1 MNARFLAYTK
11 VIFLLHFSCLKGFEK
26 ENITIRGSFDH
37 SRIAMETNNAAT
49 VAFMGGSITEM
60 DGYRPMVMDFLKE
73 KYPQT
78 EFTFINSGI
87 SSTCSTTGAF
97 RLPRDVISK
106 GPIDLFFLEFA
117 VNDDQDAAHS
127 RDACIRGIEGIIRQL
142 RTKFPQTDIVVTYFV
157 NPKMLAELDKG
168 KKPLSMS
175 SHEQVLERYQIS
187 RIHLGRELSTQ
198 IKKGKFT
205 WGKFGGT
212 HPKTPGNRLCADM
225 HEHLLN
231 LAWSG
236 PSPTVAKPHPLP
248 SSPLS
253 PFNYEFGRFL
263 SPKKVKLTDGWK
275 YSEPNWTN
283 LKGSKRKR
291 YLNAPLLHTDFE
303 AAPLQF
309 KFKGRA
315 IGAFVL
321 AGPDA
326 GKIKFQI
333 DDRPPKEA
341 ELYHNYSRNL
351 HYPRTVMFA
360 HDLEPGTHTIT
371 IHAKPS
377 SHGNAVRIME
387 FCIN

>member
-1 MNARFLAYTK
+1 M
-11 VIFLLHFSCLKGFEK
+11 
-26 ENITIRGSFDH
+26 
-37 SRIAMETNNAAT
+37 
-49 VAFMGGSITEM
+49 
-60 DGYRPMVMDFLKE
+60 
-73 KYPQT
+73 
-78 EFTFINSGI
+78 
-87 SSTCSTTGAF
+87 
-97 RLPRDVISK
+97 
-106 GPIDLFFLEFA
+106 
-117 VNDDQDAAHS
+117 
-127 RDACIRGIEGIIRQL
+127 EGIIRQL
-142 RTKFPQTDIVVTYFV
+142 RTKSPHTDIVVTYFV
-157 NPKMLAELDKG
+157 NPKMLAELGEG

-187 RIHLGRELSTQ
+187 RIHLARELSTQ

-205 WGKFGGT
+205 WEQFGGT

-225 HEHLLN
+225 HEHLFN

-236 PSPTVAKPHPLP
+236 SSPTVAKLHPLP

-263 SPKKVKLTDGWK
+263 SPEKIKLTDGWK
-275 YSEPNWTN
+275 YSEPNWSN

-303 AAPLQF
+303 AAPIHF

-333 DDRPPKEA
+333 DDKPQKEVD
-341 ELYHNYSRNL
+341 LYHNYSRNL

-360 HDLEPGTHTIT
+360 HDLEPGTHSIT
-371 IHAKPS
+371 IHTKPS
-377 SHGNAVRIME
+377 PHGLAVRIME